1 MRILTTARARQAP
14 FDCGRWSTLSPTA
27 TREEV
32 SAGRFQHDIYEAP
45 FRGDFERAVDALL
58 EYRIFPA
65 HRMIAHVCSPD
76 RRVALGA
83 TIVQRVVLGP
93 VAIETAVRVIE
104 MQRDLN
110 GARYAYATLH
120 GHPERGI
127 ASFALLRTGGR
138 MMFEAQ
144 AWSRAG
150 SWLTVAGRPVSRALQ
165 RSFTREAVEAFC
177 AKPNQR
183 RAEPGR

>member
-1 MRILTTARARQAP
+1 VRILTTAHARQAP
-14 FDCGRWSTLSPTA
+14 FDCEGWSTLAPNA

-32 SAGRFQHDIYEAP
+32 SAGGFQHDIYDAP
-45 FRGDFERAVDALL
+45 FKGDFERAVESLL
-58 EYRIFPA
+58 EYRIFPS
-65 HRMIAHVCSPD
+65 HRMVAHVCTLD

-83 TIVQRVVLGP
+83 THVQRVVLGP

-110 GARYAYATLH
+110 GARYAYATLQ
-120 GHPERGI
+120 GHFERGI

-150 SWLTVAGRPVSRALQ
+150 SWLTVAGRPLSRALQ
-165 RSFTREAVEAFC
+165 RAFTREAVEAFC
-177 AKPNQR
+177 AKPNQG
-183 RAEPGR
+183 RAT